1 MVDGLSRRQFIAVGA
16 GAVVLKAGTSAGS
29 ENAEAVTGGKVMKTI
44 GVLGGLGPQAT
55 MDFEARVHRVAQRLI
70 PPSHNRGY
78 PPMVV
83 YYYRHA
89 PALLTDEGKPVTPYR
104 PDPRLLEAA
113 KRLGGLADFLVITSN
128 SAHLFRAE
136 IEQAAGCKLL
146 SMIDTTLEEV
156 RRREWKRVGVLGF
169 VVDPVFYTRPL
180 GQLGI
185 ACETMEPQ
193 SRVAL
198 DKAISRVM
206 EGRDDAESAAAAQG
220 AVATL
225 RARGVDGVILGCT
238 EIPLLLRESA
248 DAADLINPAQLLSE
262 AAVRAAVK

>member
-1 MVDGLSRRQFIAVGA
+1 M
-16 GAVVLKAGTSAGS
+16 
-29 ENAEAVTGGKVMKTI
+29 
-44 GVLGGLGPQAT
+44 
-55 MDFEARVHRVAQRLI
+55 
-70 PPSHNRGY
+70 
-78 PPMVV
+78 
-83 YYYRHA
+83 
-89 PALLTDEGKPVTPYR
+89 
-104 PDPRLLEAA
+104 
-113 KRLGGLADFLVITSN
+113 
-128 SAHLFRAE
+128 E

-156 RRREWKRVGVLGF
+156 RRREWKRVGVLGLG
-169 VVDPVFYTRPL
+169 DPVFYTRPL

-185 ACETMEPQ
+185 ACETMDPE

-198 DKAISRVM
+198 DQAIARLM
-206 EGRDDAESAAAAQG
+206 EGRDDAESAAAAGG
-220 AVATL
+220 AVAAL

>member
-1 MVDGLSRRQFIAVGA
+1 MLDELSRRQFIAVGA
-16 GAVVLKAGTSAGS
+16 GTVVLQAGTSLGGESAG
-29 ENAEAVTGGKVMKTI
+29 AVTGGKVMKTI

-55 MDFEARVHRVAQRLI
+55 MDFEARVHRVAQRFI
-70 PPSHNRGY
+70 PPSYHRGY
-78 PPMVV
+78 LPMVI

-89 PALLTDEGKPVTPYR
+89 PVLLTEEGKPLPPYR

-113 KRLGGLADFLVITSN
+113 KRLGSLADFLVITSN
-128 SAHLFRAE
+128 TPHLFQAE
-136 IEQAAGCKLL
+136 IEQAAGCKVL

-156 RRREWKRVGVLGF
+156 RRRTWKRVGVLGL
-169 VVDPVFYTRPL
+169 VDPVFYTRPL

-185 ACETMEPQ
+185 ACETMNPG
-193 SRVAL
+193 SRGAL
-198 DKAISRVM
+198 DKAIFRLM

-262 AAVRAAVK
+262 AAVRAAVQ